1 MNLRT
6 KAQQEG
12 GLNGFY
18 FTPIH
23 LIYRTTQQRRH
34 GSPEILTPEDYCL

>member
-1 MNLRT
+1 MKLRNQT
-6 KAQQEG
+6 EQNG
-12 GLNGFY
+12 RINGFY

-34 GSPEILTPEDYCL
+34 GNPEILTPET